1 MSDKIDRY
9 DNCECSIKDG
19 KLTITICVDESK
31 VDVQPSKSGK
41 TLVVAT
47 TGGAMRV
54 PGSMALKLNLTL
66 YRKP

>member
-1 MSDKIDRY
+1 MSEKIDRY
-9 DNCECSIKDG
+9 DNCECSISDG
-19 KLTITICVDESK
+19 VLTVRIVVDESK

-47 TGGAMRV
+47 TGGAIRV
-54 PGSMALKLNLTL
+54 PGSMALRLNLTL